1 MKNFQDLVQEALKKV
16 PEVDIYQLKD
26 KIESNKQIKLID
38 IREDREWVSGRIPS
52 AFHIG
57 RGVLEKGI
65 FEVANS
71 DDEIILIL
79 SNMVK
84 QRKQSI
90 IQYEEGGR
98 IELAEREREEIKII
112 QEFLPN
118 QLTNEEIQT
127 EISKIIDAEEQL
139 SIKDMGKI
147 MGELKN
153 KFSGRMDFG
162 KASEIVKALLK

>member
-1 MKNFQDLVQEALKKV
+1 MRSLLDTNLKEAIRSQEKQRLGTLRLINAAIKDR
-16 PEVDIYQLKD
+16 DIAVRS
-26 KIESNKQIKLID
+26 EENT
-38 IREDREWVSGRIPS
+38 EGVSDS
-52 AFHIG
+52 
-57 RGVLEKGI
+57 
-65 FEVANS
+65 
-71 DDEIILIL
+71 EIILIL

-112 QEFLPN
+112 EEFLPN
-118 QLTNEEIQT
+118 QLSEKEIKEEVT
-127 EISKIIDAEEQL
+127 KIIQSKDKL

-147 MGELKN
+147 MGELKTN
-153 KFSGRMDFG
+153 FSGRMDFG

>member
-1 MKNFQDLVQEALKKV
+1 MRSELDENLKEAIKSQEKQRVATLRLINAAIKDR
-16 PEVDIYQLKD
+16 DIAVRS
-26 KIESNKQIKLID
+26 EENT
-38 IREDREWVSGRIPS
+38 E
-52 AFHIG
+52 
-57 RGVLEKGI
+57 GV
-65 FEVANS
+65 S

-118 QLTNEEIQT
+118 QLTNDEIEA
-127 EISKIIDAEEQL
+127 EISKIIDAEDQL